1 MSKIKKVLSA
11 YLNISFSLLSVFFLF
26 RIYEYFTAGI
36 KLILNESLL
45 IVISKCL
52 LFDTLTWLIYC
63 GILFFPFFLI
73 YLIHRK
79 AAVIFLHTLNII
91 TIFIFFGL
99 LVVFLERLIPFD
111 HEFFVRSFRDTFST
125 SMNEVTGRFLLVFP
139 LFIYLLIY
147 CILNLWVFHKKAWDK
162 YVLGIFGLS
171 MVFSV
176 LFIQYS
182 KPKTPNYRQIQSYYL
197 VNNKLHYFL
206 FDSYFFLQRKAN
218 LKIQS
223 KEEIQKTVNEYQ
235 SLNHFSFVD
244 PEYPFLHIDESKN
257 VLKDFF
263 RKNDTVP
270 NIVIIIFEG
279 LSRDFSGDDA
289 MAGSFTPFLDSLSR
303 KSLSWYN
310 CLSNGQGT
318 FGSLPSIIG
327 SLPFGDRG
335 FTLLSQ
341 PPEHISLVKILKKN
355 NWGAYYFAGGEINFD
370 NFGGFMRLQ
379 GVDYISSKF
388 SPKYKMMGVDK
399 EGMSAGYP
407 DDALFNYSF
416 EVLNSIKHEPYIS
429 VYLTLTTHTPFI
441 FDQSAQYRKI
451 YEKEI
456 KRRNLSNAQ
465 KRDLRNYRDLWI
477 SCLFSDNCLRN
488 FFNEYK
494 NKKEFKNTI
503 FVITGD
509 HHHGY
514 YPTRNEIDDFN
525 VPLIIY
531 SPLLT
536 KAVRFNSVNSH
547 LNIAPTIL
555 ALLKDNYH
563 LKYYPRYVSWLGD
576 VLDTCRTFRNIH
588 HTPFMLT
595 NRDIN
600 DYLYEDNYIG
610 GKQLYQI
617 CPQMNLKELPDGELT
632 SKLMKIRD
640 NFKIVNNYVC
650 QNNKLYPA
658 TENIYDSAPVEIETF
673 SNDKLQDSKRSGENS
688 ALCSDFTPPSQF
700 KKIMVRVSFLIDS
713 DTSQIGGP
721 PIFSTSILSP
731 DKKKEL
737 VNSTKNIWE
746 LMVPSKTDKGW
757 WTYTDEDIYDLEK
770 IPDKGNHLF
779 HIEVRNS
786 HKIKIK
792 IKELKINFLGID

>member
-1 MSKIKKVLSA
+1 MSKIKKALSA
-11 YLNISFSLLSVFFLF
+11 YFTINLSLLLLFFLL

-36 KLILNESLL
+36 KLTITDNFL
-45 IVISKCL
+45 IIISKCL
-52 LFDTLTWLIYC
+52 LFDTIAWLIYC
-63 GILFFPFFLI
+63 AFIFFPFLLI

-79 AAVIFLHTLNII
+79 TSFIFLHTINVII
-91 TIFIFFGL
+91 ISVFFGF

-125 SMNEVTGRFLLVFP
+125 SMNEITGRVFLVLP
-139 LFIYLLIY
+139 LGLYLLIY
-147 CILNLWVFHKKAWDK
+147 GALNIWLIYEKVWNKYILV
-162 YVLGIFGLS
+162 VFGLG
-171 MVFSV
+171 MFFSV
-176 LFIQYS
+176 LFIQQS
-182 KPKTPNYRQIQSYYL
+182 KPKTPKYKQIQSYYL
-197 VNNKLHYFL
+197 INNKLHYFV
-206 FDSYFFLQRKAN
+206 FDSYSFLHRRAN
-218 LKIQS
+218 QKKQS
-223 KEEIQKTVNEYQ
+223 KEEVQKAINEYQ
-235 SLNHFSFVD
+235 SLNHFNYVD

-263 RKNDTVP
+263 RKSDTVP
-270 NIVIIIFEG
+270 NIVIVIFEG

-318 FGSLPSIIG
+318 FGSLPSIVG

-341 PPEHISLVKILKKN
+341 PPEHISLIKILKKN
-355 NWGAYYFAGGEINFD
+355 HWGAYYFAGGEINFD

-407 DDALFNYSF
+407 DDALFNFSF
-416 EVLNSIKHEPYIS
+416 EMLKSIKQEPYIS

-441 FDQSAQYRKI
+441 FDQSAKYRKI

-465 KRDLRNYRDLWI
+465 KRDLKNYKDLWV
-477 SCLFSDNCLRN
+477 SCLFSDDCLKD

-494 NKKEFKNTI
+494 KKREFRNTI
-503 FVITGD
+503 FIITGD

-547 LNIAPTIL
+547 TNIAPTVL
-555 ALLKDNYH
+555 ALLKGNYH

-576 VLDTCRTFRNIH
+576 ELDTCRTFRNIH

-600 DYLYEDNYIG
+600 DYLYEGNYIG

-617 CPQMNLKELPDGELT
+617 GPQMSLNELSDVELT
-632 SKLMKIRD
+632 SKLEKIRE

-650 QNNKLYPA
+650 ENNKLYPA
-658 TENIYDSAPVEIETF
+658 TENSYDSAPTEIETL
-673 SNDKLQDSKRSGENS
+673 SNDKLLDIKQMGVTNS
-688 ALCSDFTPPSQF
+688 LCKDFIPPSHF
-700 KKIMVRVSFLIDS
+700 KKIKVRISFLTESDS
-713 DTSQIGGP
+713 SQIGGP
-721 PIFSTSILSP
+721 PIISTSILSL

-737 VNSTKNIWE
+737 INSTKNMWE
-746 LMVPSKTDKGW
+746 LMVPSKAEKGW
-757 WTYTDEDIYDLEK
+757 WDYKDEDIYDLEK
-770 IPDKGNHLF
+770 ISGKGNHMF
-779 HIEVRNS
+779 RIEVRNP